1 MKLTSGQRTQ
11 THELLAKH
19 KAVVTTL
26 DAAFAVQRITT
37 EGLTAVTNGIGRI
50 GRLQAF
56 IRSEHLRTHLEQTA
70 LLSTLQIEQYKAR
83 RGYVNYPFHTK
94 III

>member
-26 DAAFAVQRITT
+26 DAAFVGQRITT
-37 EGLTAVTNGIGRI
+37 EGLTAVTSGIGRI
-50 GRLQAF
+50 
-56 IRSEHLRTHLEQTA
+56 
-70 LLSTLQIEQYKAR
+70 
-83 RGYVNYPFHTK
+83 
-94 III
+94 

>member
-26 DAAFAVQRITT
+26 DAAFAGQRITT
-37 EGLTAVTNGIGRI
+37 EGLTAVTKGIGVSDACKRSFARNICARI
-50 GRLQAF
+50 SNRQ
-56 IRSEHLRTHLEQTA
+56 RCC
-70 LLSTLQIEQYKAR
+70 
-83 RGYVNYPFHTK
+83 
-94 III
+94 

>member
-26 DAAFAVQRITT
+26 DPAFAGQRITT
-37 EGLTAVTNGIGRI
+37 EGLTAVTNGIGR
-50 GRLQAF
+50 LQAL

-70 LLSTLQIEQYKAR
+70 LLSTLQIEQYKAL
-83 RGYVNYPFHTK
+83 RGYVN
-94 III
+94 

>member
-26 DAAFAVQRITT
+26 DAAFAGQRITT
-37 EGLTAVTNGIGRI
+37 EGLTAVTKGIGVSAYRRI
-50 GRLQAF
+50 GVSDACK
-56 IRSEHLRTHLEQTA
+56 RSF
-70 LLSTLQIEQYKAR
+70 AR
-83 RGYVNYPFHTK
+83 NICARISNRQRCC
-94 III
+94 